1 MIEHCIK
8 LFTFRN
14 QKIKNKVA
22 KGKRH
27 FTRRETKVRSTEDLL
42 LETMEAAECGSNTFK
57 VSKETLV

>member
-14 QKIKNKVA
+14 KKIKNKVA

-27 FTRRETKVRSTEDLL
+27 FTCRETKVRSTEDLL

>member
-1 MIEHCIK
+1 MIGHYIK
-8 LFTFRN
+8 LFTLRN
-14 QKIKNKVA
+14 KKIKDKVA

-27 FTRRETKVRSTEDLL
+27 FTSRETKVRPTENLL